1 MENIEKE
8 LQRERKVIHGGR
20 KILRIKPIIWI
31 QRYWL
36 IFSILLF
43 LLLTTLLGFY
53 NIKNIVFLNKEVKYV
68 KESTIRGLIE
78 GYMSKNFFL
87 INPDDVEIDILGNK
101 YVKSVKVEKI
111 FPDKLEIDIE
121 EYLPFLILENTEEK
135 CEIFCKEG
143 ILLETKEDIECEP
156 YAKENELIYFSGEKT
171 TIVQENGSG
180 NFYLSDEILDVSKV
194 LKEFDITI
202 LSVTMKGNVLNI
214 STTSPTIVMDINQEI
229 KVELARLF
237 LVLEELKNL
246 KMKSNSIDIRFERPA
261 IQIDK

>member
-1 MENIEKE
+1 M
-8 LQRERKVIHGGR
+8 
-20 KILRIKPIIWI
+20 
-31 QRYWL
+31 
-36 IFSILLF
+36 
-43 LLLTTLLGFY
+43 
-53 NIKNIVFLNKEVKYV
+53 
-68 KESTIRGLIE
+68 
-78 GYMSKNFFL
+78 
-87 INPDDVEIDILGNK
+87 
-101 YVKSVKVEKI
+101 
-111 FPDKLEIDIE
+111 
-121 EYLPFLILENTEEK
+121 
-135 CEIFCKEG
+135 
-143 ILLETKEDIECEP
+143 
-156 YAKENELIYFSGEKT
+156 
-171 TIVQENGSG
+171 QENGSG